1 MVDEQEHD
9 LTVDDMPP
17 QLPEPPYRASHAK
30 KKVDA
35 VKWVAVGLS
44 AVALLLAV
52 TANVRVSMI
61 DAGDNARAVASAPG
75 GRTESSGSVKSTA
88 KAKKQVGKTVT
99 FMPKAGTQLEGDY
112 DDSFSKKIH
121 VKLVKLEAVGTKAT
135 LTTEIANNG
144 TDSDGAIFTVT
155 AFQNGLQTGSQFL
168 RTDGQI
174 QSGYTATVTTEF
186 DIKDATQ
193 PVSLEVNM
201 YSQTLRAEFDP
212 QD

>member
-1 MVDEQEHD
+1 MEPLEKEQPMVDD
-9 LTVDDMPP
+9 TPP
-17 QLPEPPYRASHAK
+17 QPLEPSYWASHAK

-35 VKWVAVGLS
+35 VKWAAVGLS
-44 AVALLLAV
+44 AMALLLAV

-61 DAGDNARAVASAPG
+61 DAGNDARAVASASG

-88 KAKKQVGKTVT
+88 KAKKQVGKAVM

-144 TDSDGAIFTVT
+144 TDSDNAVFTVA
-155 AFQNGLQTGSQFL
+155 AFQNGLQTGGQFL
-168 RTDGQI
+168 QTDGSI
-174 QSGYTATVTTEF
+174 QSGYTATVTAEF